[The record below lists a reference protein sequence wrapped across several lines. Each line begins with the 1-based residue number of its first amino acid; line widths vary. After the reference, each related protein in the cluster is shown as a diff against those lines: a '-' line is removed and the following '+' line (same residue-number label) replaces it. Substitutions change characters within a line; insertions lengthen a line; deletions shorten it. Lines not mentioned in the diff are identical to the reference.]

1 MAAETTQVQGATIV
15 AETQLAKEM
24 KAKTDAAFK
33 AVQQA
38 PPGIDSDA
46 FGEELQ
52 AAIDRDLGKTKEPP
66 PPAPAPTPPPA
77 PAPAPT
83 AKPDPTQK
91 PTESSDPIPAELFG
105 TPPKTQTQEPPKPDQ
120 TDAER
125 QKFVEEQTKGMS
137 LNASERFKAA
147 YKREEEATKKAK
159 EFERK
164 VAELEAANK
173 KAVEELQAKLQAAA
187 APKELEDLK
196 KKVTE
201 LDEQLEKRA
210 LLDHPKFKAAFDNKI
225 EAWID
230 VAKKYVGQEKAGEVA
245 ALLRLPDSTDR
256 NNKIDEL
263 AEGIEASLTKTK
275 FLNLVNE
282 IDKVAADREEKVIQ
296 WKENKRL
303 LDEQEA
309 RERAKIQE
317 QNGHRHRQ
325 SVEQLNAVWND
336 TAQRLT
342 AKESELEWYQKIEG
356 NENWNKEVDNRLR
369 HVRALAEEDMPP
381 DKMYELSALALAA
394 PMFRRMFLEERSRTM
409 KLASE
414 IEALKG
420 AQPNPGAGG
429 GVSGEDGGVSEDDDY
444 ITAAERQLVKRGD
457 LR

>member
-1 MAAETTQVQGATIV
+1 MAAETTQTQGATIV

-24 KAKTDAAFK
+24 KAKTEAAFK
-33 AVQQA
+33 AVQQS

-52 AAIDRDLGKTKEPP
+52 AAIDKDLGKTTPDPTTPP
-66 PPAPAPTPPPA
+66 PPPPSPSQPQAPPA
-77 PAPAPT
+77 SAAKIEPA
-83 AKPDPTQK
+83 AKTD
-91 PTESSDPIPAELFG
+91 DGIPSELFG
-105 TPPKTQTQEPPKPDQ
+105 ATAKATEPPKQEQ

-147 YKREEEATKKAK
+147 YKREEEAIKKAK

-164 VAELEAANK
+164 VADLEASNK
-173 KAVEELQAKLQAAA
+173 KAVEEFQAKLQAAA

-196 KKVTE
+196 KRVAE

-245 ALLRLPDSTDR
+245 ALLRLPDSTER

-282 IDKVAADREEKVIQ
+282 IDKVAADREEKVTQ

-309 RERAKIQE
+309 RERAKQNE
-317 QNGHRHRQ
+317 QNGQRQ
-325 SVEQLNAVWND
+325 RQTAEQLNNIWND
-336 TAQRLT
+336 TTQRLT
-342 AKESELEWYQKIEG
+342 SKESELEWYQKIDG
-356 NENWNKEVDNRLR
+356 NENWNKQVDERLR

-394 PMFRRMFLEERSRTM
+394 PMYRRMFLDERSRNM
-409 KLASE
+409 KLTGE
-414 IEALKG
+414 IDSLKG

-429 GVSGEDGGVSEDDDY
+429 SGGGDDSGSVESDDY
-444 ITAAERQLVKRGD
+444 ITAAERQLVKQGH